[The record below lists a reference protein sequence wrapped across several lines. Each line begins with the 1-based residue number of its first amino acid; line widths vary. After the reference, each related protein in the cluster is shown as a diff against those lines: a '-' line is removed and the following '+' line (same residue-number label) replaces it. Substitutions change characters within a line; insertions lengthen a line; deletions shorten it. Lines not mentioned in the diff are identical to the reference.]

1 MWIDSL
7 KVTGE
12 YYLEYTFGA
21 TNILLGEN
29 GTGKSTF
36 VKLLLYILGVDIPD
50 FIDEISKYRFCDW
63 VCAEV
68 TTKTNNKFRIM
79 RKLPYADMIM
89 VTPYENG
96 MPNDDDILI
105 LNLEDYSNFL
115 LEEEQYSKE
124 KIGYGNGQQA
134 SFRYRFILRT
144 AVVDQT
150 TPHGKIL
157 ANLGGSGND
166 YISNQGLINK
176 AIIEEILKR
185 NNSEEKR
192 IRLELK
198 SKEKERTSLRA
209 KESLYKELLNQYSN
223 ADEKYP
229 KRIDAVDK
237 EMNQILQEK
246 DNLST
251 QQYRTLVK
259 LEHISD
265 KNTEKEIVA
274 LRAELNKLKEKQTKA
289 KLEMLDI
296 EDVLKKLHVELKDLK
311 SNIAATTILKDIP
324 VTICPVCLSELNEME
339 IESGLCHNCK
349 EHSKEDVL
357 EKVAIYKKMVE
368 DSIKEAKSLI
378 EQNDVLLKDVNDE
391 IREKTKK
398 LNMLQEKYLNK
409 LEEIKEPLECL
420 IQEIKDK
427 IDVVTGRY
435 YRLSELRKNLVE
447 KNRLTSE
454 KDRLT
459 QEIKILR
466 EELEEASKKSSN
478 DILIFEK
485 WKTLYE
491 DIFKEIFSQTC
502 SVSISSEDYMPIIND
517 NTMNRISSESMKLVA
532 RLSYVLSLYK
542 LQSYLENDI
551 VNSVGLVMFDSPK
564 DKDLDN
570 DKYRKFLNIVANNS
584 EGQVFLTGSVMER
597 EIYEEAFDK
606 GCFFNFL
613 TEDDRLLKNTPR
625 TEMNDNSH

>member
-1 MWIDSL
+1 
-7 KVTGE
+7 
-12 YYLEYTFGA
+12 
-21 TNILLGEN
+21 
-29 GTGKSTF
+29 
-36 VKLLLYILGVDIPD
+36 
-50 FIDEISKYRFCDW
+50 
-63 VCAEV
+63 
-68 TTKTNNKFRIM
+68 
-79 RKLPYADMIM
+79 M

-115 LEEEQYSKE
+115 LDEEQYSKE

-157 ANLGGSGND
+157 ASLGGSGND

-209 KESLYKELLNQYSN
+209 KESLYKELLNEYSN

-296 EDVLKKLHVELKDLK
+296 EDVLKKLHAELKDLK

-349 EHSKEDVL
+349 MHSKEDIL

-378 EQNDVLLKDVNDE
+378 EQNDVLLKDVNNE

-398 LNMLQEKYLNK
+398 LNVLQEKYLNK

-478 DILIFEK
+478 DILIFER
-485 WKTLYE
+485 WKILYE

-532 RLSYVLSLYK
+532 RLSYALSLYK

-570 DKYRKFLNIVANNS
+570 DKYRKFLKIVADNS

-625 TEMNDNSH
+625 TDE

>member
-63 VCAEV
+63 VCAGI

-115 LEEEQYSKE
+115 LDEEQYSKE

-157 ANLGGSGND
+157 ASLGGSGND

-209 KESLYKELLNQYSN
+209 KESLYKELLNEYSN

-296 EDVLKKLHVELKDLK
+296 EDVLKKLHTELEDLK

-420 IQEIKDK
+420 IQEIKDE

-478 DILIFEK
+478 DILTFEK
-485 WKTLYE
+485 WKILYE

-570 DKYRKFLNIVANNS
+570 DKYRKFLKIVADNS

-625 TEMNDNSH
+625 TDE

>member
-63 VCAEV
+63 VCAEI

-115 LEEEQYSKE
+115 LDEEQYSKE

-134 SFRYRFILRT
+134 SFRYKFILRT

-157 ANLGGSGND
+157 ASLGGSGND

-176 AIIEEILKR
+176 AIIEDILKR

-209 KESLYKELLNQYSN
+209 KESLYKELLNEYSN

-229 KRIDAVDK
+229 KLIDAVDK

-274 LRAELNKLKEKQTKA
+274 LRAKLNKLKEKQTKA

-296 EDVLKKLHVELKDLK
+296 EDVLKKLHAELKDLK
-311 SNIAATTILKDIP
+311 SNIAATTILKNIP

-391 IREKTKK
+391 IRDKTKK
-398 LNMLQEKYLNK
+398 LNMLQEKYFNK

-551 VNSVGLVMFDSPK
+551 VNSVGLVIFDSPK

-570 DKYRKFLNIVANNS
+570 DKYRKFLKIVADNS

-613 TEDDRLLKNTPR
+613 TEDDRLLKNRPCTD
-625 TEMNDNSH
+625 E

>member
-63 VCAEV
+63 VCAEI

-115 LEEEQYSKE
+115 LDEEQYSKE

-157 ANLGGSGND
+157 ASLGGSGND

-209 KESLYKELLNQYSN
+209 KESLYKELLNEYSN

-296 EDVLKKLHVELKDLK
+296 EDVLKKLHAELKDLK

-349 EHSKEDVL
+349 EHSKEDIL

-398 LNMLQEKYLNK
+398 LNVLQEKYLNK

-485 WKTLYE
+485 WKILYE

-542 LQSYLENDI
+542 LQLYLENDI
-551 VNSVGLVMFDSPK
+551 VNSVGLVIFDSPK

-570 DKYRKFLNIVANNS
+570 DKYRKFLKIVAGNS

-597 EIYEEAFDK
+597 EIYEEVFDK
-606 GCFFNFL
+606 ACFFNFL

-625 TEMNDNSH
+625 TDE

>member
-63 VCAEV
+63 VCAEI

-115 LEEEQYSKE
+115 LDEEQYSKE

-157 ANLGGSGND
+157 ASLGGSGND

-176 AIIEEILKR
+176 AIIEDILKR

-209 KESLYKELLNQYSN
+209 KESLYKELLNEYSN

-229 KRIDAVDK
+229 KLIDAVDK

-274 LRAELNKLKEKQTKA
+274 LRAKLNKLKEKQTKA

-296 EDVLKKLHVELKDLK
+296 EDVLKKLHAELKDLK
-311 SNIAATTILKDIP
+311 SNIAATTILKNIP

-391 IREKTKK
+391 IRDKTKK
-398 LNMLQEKYLNK
+398 LNMLQEKYFNK

-551 VNSVGLVMFDSPK
+551 VNSVGLVIFDSPK

-570 DKYRKFLNIVANNS
+570 DKYRKFLKIVGDNS
-584 EGQVFLTGSVMER
+584 EGQVFLTGCVMER

-613 TEDDRLLKNTPR
+613 TEDDRLLKNRPCTD
-625 TEMNDNSH
+625 E

>member
-63 VCAEV
+63 VCAEI

-115 LEEEQYSKE
+115 LDEEQYSKE

-157 ANLGGSGND
+157 ASLGGSGND

-176 AIIEEILKR
+176 AIIEDILKR

-209 KESLYKELLNQYSN
+209 KESLYKELLNEYSN

-229 KRIDAVDK
+229 KLIDAVDK

-274 LRAELNKLKEKQTKA
+274 LRAKLNKLKEKQTKA

-296 EDVLKKLHVELKDLK
+296 EDVLKKLHAELKDLK
-311 SNIAATTILKDIP
+311 SNIAATTILKNIP

-391 IREKTKK
+391 IRDKTKK
-398 LNMLQEKYLNK
+398 LNMLQEKYFNK

-517 NTMNRISSESMKLVA
+517 NTMNRISSESMNLVA

-551 VNSVGLVMFDSPK
+551 VNSVGLVIFDSPK

-570 DKYRKFLNIVANNS
+570 DKYRKFLKIVADNS

-613 TEDDRLLKNTPR
+613 TEDDRLLKNRPCTD
-625 TEMNDNSH
+625 E

>member
-63 VCAEV
+63 VCAEI

-115 LEEEQYSKE
+115 LDEEQYSKE

-157 ANLGGSGND
+157 ASLGGSGND

-176 AIIEEILKR
+176 AIIEDILKR

-209 KESLYKELLNQYSN
+209 KESLYKELLNEYSN

-229 KRIDAVDK
+229 KLIDAVDK

-274 LRAELNKLKEKQTKA
+274 LRAKLNKLKEKQTKA

-296 EDVLKKLHVELKDLK
+296 EDVLKKLHAELKDLK
-311 SNIAATTILKDIP
+311 SNIAATTILKNIP

-391 IREKTKK
+391 IRDKTKK

-551 VNSVGLVMFDSPK
+551 VNSVGLVIFDSPK

-570 DKYRKFLNIVANNS
+570 DKYRKFLKIVADNS

-613 TEDDRLLKNTPR
+613 TEDDRLLKNRPCTD
-625 TEMNDNSH
+625 E

>member
-63 VCAEV
+63 VCAEI

-96 MPNDDDILI
+96 MSNDDDIFI

-115 LEEEQYSKE
+115 LDEEQYSKE

-157 ANLGGSGND
+157 ASLGGSGND

-209 KESLYKELLNQYSN
+209 KESLYKELLNEYSN

-229 KRIDAVDK
+229 KRINAVDK

-274 LRAELNKLKEKQTKA
+274 LRAELNRLKEKQTKA

-296 EDVLKKLHVELKDLK
+296 EDVLKKLHAELKDLK

-339 IESGLCHNCK
+339 LESGLCHNCK

-427 IDVVTGRY
+427 LDVVTGRY

-542 LQSYLENDI
+542 LQSYLEIDI

-570 DKYRKFLNIVANNS
+570 DKYRKFLKIVANNS

-606 GCFFNFL
+606 DCFFNFL

-625 TEMNDNSH
+625 TDE

>member
-63 VCAEV
+63 VCAEI

-89 VTPYENG
+89 PYENG
-96 MPNDDDILI
+96 MSNDDDIFI

-115 LEEEQYSKE
+115 LDEEQYSKE

-157 ANLGGSGND
+157 ASLGGSGND

-209 KESLYKELLNQYSN
+209 KESLYKELLNEYSN

-229 KRIDAVDK
+229 KRINAVDK

-274 LRAELNKLKEKQTKA
+274 LRAELNRLKEKQTKA

-339 IESGLCHNCK
+339 LESGLCHNCK

-409 LEEIKEPLECL
+409 LQEIKEPLECL

-427 IDVVTGRY
+427 LDVVTGRY

-542 LQSYLENDI
+542 LQSYLEIDI

-570 DKYRKFLNIVANNS
+570 DKYRKFLKIVANNS

-606 GCFFNFL
+606 DCFFNFL

-625 TEMNDNSH
+625 TDE

>member
-63 VCAEV
+63 VCAEI

-115 LEEEQYSKE
+115 LDEEQYSKE

-157 ANLGGSGND
+157 ASLGGSGND

-176 AIIEEILKR
+176 AIIEDILKR

-209 KESLYKELLNQYSN
+209 KESLYKELLNEYSN

-229 KRIDAVDK
+229 KLIDAVDK

-274 LRAELNKLKEKQTKA
+274 LRAKLNKLKEKQTKA

-296 EDVLKKLHVELKDLK
+296 EDVLKKLHAELKDLK
-311 SNIAATTILKDIP
+311 SNIAATTILKNIP

-391 IREKTKK
+391 IRDKTKK
-398 LNMLQEKYLNK
+398 LNMLQEKYFNK

-551 VNSVGLVMFDSPK
+551 VNSVGLVIFDSPK

-570 DKYRKFLNIVANNS
+570 DKYIKFLKIVADNS

-613 TEDDRLLKNTPR
+613 TEDDRLLKNRPCTD
-625 TEMNDNSH
+625 E

>member
-63 VCAEV
+63 VCAEI

-115 LEEEQYSKE
+115 LDEEQYSKE

-157 ANLGGSGND
+157 ASLGGSGND

-198 SKEKERTSLRA
+198 SKEKERTSLRT
-209 KESLYKELLNQYSN
+209 KESLYKELLNEYSN

-296 EDVLKKLHVELKDLK
+296 ADVLKKLHTELKDLK

-391 IREKTKK
+391 IKEKTKK

-485 WKTLYE
+485 WKILYE
-491 DIFKEIFSQTC
+491 DIFKEIFSQTY

-570 DKYRKFLNIVANNS
+570 DKYRKFLKIVADNS

-625 TEMNDNSH
+625 TDE

>member
-1 MWIDSL
+1 MN
-7 KVTGE
+7 E
-12 YYLEYTFGA
+12 
-21 TNILLGEN
+21 
-29 GTGKSTF
+29 
-36 VKLLLYILGVDIPD
+36 
-50 FIDEISKYRFCDW
+50 
-63 VCAEV
+63 
-68 TTKTNNKFRIM
+68 
-79 RKLPYADMIM
+79 
-89 VTPYENG
+89 
-96 MPNDDDILI
+96 
-105 LNLEDYSNFL
+105 
-115 LEEEQYSKE
+115 
-124 KIGYGNGQQA
+124 
-134 SFRYRFILRT
+134 
-144 AVVDQT
+144 
-150 TPHGKIL
+150 
-157 ANLGGSGND
+157 
-166 YISNQGLINK
+166 
-176 AIIEEILKR
+176 
-185 NNSEEKR
+185 
-192 IRLELK
+192 
-198 SKEKERTSLRA
+198 
-209 KESLYKELLNQYSN
+209 YSN

-229 KRIDAVDK
+229 KLIDAVDK

-274 LRAELNKLKEKQTKA
+274 LRAKLNKLKEKQTKA

-296 EDVLKKLHVELKDLK
+296 EDVLKKLHAELKDLK
-311 SNIAATTILKDIP
+311 SNIAATTILKNIP

-391 IREKTKK
+391 IRDKTKK
-398 LNMLQEKYLNK
+398 LNMLQEKYFNK

-551 VNSVGLVMFDSPK
+551 VNSVGLVIFDSPK

-570 DKYRKFLNIVANNS
+570 DKYRKFLKIVADNS

-613 TEDDRLLKNTPR
+613 TEDDRLLKNRPCTD
-625 TEMNDNSH
+625 E

>member
-63 VCAEV
+63 VCAEI

-115 LEEEQYSKE
+115 LDEEQYSKE

-157 ANLGGSGND
+157 ASLGGSGND

-176 AIIEEILKR
+176 AIIEDILKR

-209 KESLYKELLNQYSN
+209 KESLYKELLNEYSN

-229 KRIDAVDK
+229 KLIDAVDK

-274 LRAELNKLKEKQTKA
+274 LRAKLNKLKEKQTKA

-296 EDVLKKLHVELKDLK
+296 EDVLKKLHAELKDLK
-311 SNIAATTILKDIP
+311 SNIAATTILKNI
-324 VTICPVCLSELNEME
+324 PVCLSELNEME

-391 IREKTKK
+391 IRDKTKK
-398 LNMLQEKYLNK
+398 LNMLQEKYFNK

-551 VNSVGLVMFDSPK
+551 VNSVGLVIFDSPK

-570 DKYRKFLNIVANNS
+570 DKYRKFLKIVADNS

-613 TEDDRLLKNTPR
+613 TEDDRLLKNRPCTD
-625 TEMNDNSH
+625 E

>member
-63 VCAEV
+63 VCAEI

-115 LEEEQYSKE
+115 LDEEQYSKE

-157 ANLGGSGND
+157 ASLGGSGND

-209 KESLYKELLNQYSN
+209 KESLYKELLNEYSN

-237 EMNQILQEK
+237 EMNRILQEK

-296 EDVLKKLHVELKDLK
+296 EDVLKKLHAELKDLK

-349 EHSKEDVL
+349 EHSKEDIL

-398 LNMLQEKYLNK
+398 LNVLQEKYLNK

-459 QEIKILR
+459 QEIKMLR

-485 WKTLYE
+485 WKILYE

-570 DKYRKFLNIVANNS
+570 DKYRKFLKIVADNS

-625 TEMNDNSH
+625 TDE

>member
-63 VCAEV
+63 VCAEI

-115 LEEEQYSKE
+115 LDEEQYSKE

-134 SFRYRFILRT
+134 SFRYRFVLRT
-144 AVVDQT
+144 AIVDQT

-157 ANLGGSGND
+157 ASLGGSGND

-209 KESLYKELLNQYSN
+209 KESLYKELLNEYSN

-251 QQYRTLVK
+251 QQYCTLVK

-274 LRAELNKLKEKQTKA
+274 LRAVLNKLKEKQTKA

-296 EDVLKKLHVELKDLK
+296 EDVLKKLHAELKDLK

-378 EQNDVLLKDVNDE
+378 EQNNVLLKDVNDE

-409 LEEIKEPLECL
+409 LEEIKESLECL

-427 IDVVTGRY
+427 IDVATGRY
-435 YRLSELRKNLVE
+435 YRLSELRKSLVE

-459 QEIKILR
+459 QEIKIMR

-532 RLSYVLSLYK
+532 RLSYILSLYK

-551 VNSVGLVMFDSPK
+551 VNSVGLVIFDSPK

-570 DKYRKFLNIVANNS
+570 DKYRKFLKIVANNS

-606 GCFFNFL
+606 ECFFNFL

-625 TEMNDNSH
+625 TDE

>member
-63 VCAEV
+63 VCAEI

-115 LEEEQYSKE
+115 LDEEQYSKE

-157 ANLGGSGND
+157 ASLGGSGND

-176 AIIEEILKR
+176 AIIEDILKR

-209 KESLYKELLNQYSN
+209 KESLYKELLNEYSN

-229 KRIDAVDK
+229 KLIDAVDK

-274 LRAELNKLKEKQTKA
+274 LRAKLNKLKEKQTKA

-296 EDVLKKLHVELKDLK
+296 EDVLKKLHAELKDLK
-311 SNIAATTILKDIP
+311 SNIAATTILKNIP

-391 IREKTKK
+391 IRDKTKK
-398 LNMLQEKYLNK
+398 LNMLQEKYFNK

-435 YRLSELRKNLVE
+435 YRLSELRKNLFE

-551 VNSVGLVMFDSPK
+551 VNSVGLVIFDSPK

-570 DKYRKFLNIVANNS
+570 DKYRKFLKIVADNS

-613 TEDDRLLKNTPR
+613 TEDDRLLKNRPCTD
-625 TEMNDNSH
+625 E

>member
-63 VCAEV
+63 VCAEI

-115 LEEEQYSKE
+115 LDEEQYSKE

-157 ANLGGSGND
+157 ASLGGSGND

-209 KESLYKELLNQYSN
+209 KESLYKELLNEYSN

-229 KRIDAVDK
+229 KRIDVVDK

-296 EDVLKKLHVELKDLK
+296 EDVLKKLHAELKDLK

-349 EHSKEDVL
+349 EHSKEDIL

-398 LNMLQEKYLNK
+398 LNVLQEKYLNK

-485 WKTLYE
+485 WKILYE

-570 DKYRKFLNIVANNS
+570 DKYRKFLKIVADNS

-625 TEMNDNSH
+625 TDE

>member
-63 VCAEV
+63 VCAEI

-115 LEEEQYSKE
+115 LDEEQYSKE

-157 ANLGGSGND
+157 ASLGGSGND

-176 AIIEEILKR
+176 AIIEDILKR

-209 KESLYKELLNQYSN
+209 KESLYKELLNEYSN

-229 KRIDAVDK
+229 KLIDAVDK

-274 LRAELNKLKEKQTKA
+274 LRAKLNKLKEKQTKA

-296 EDVLKKLHVELKDLK
+296 EDVLKKLHAELKDLK
-311 SNIAATTILKDIP
+311 SNIAATTILKNIP

-391 IREKTKK
+391 IRDKTKN
-398 LNMLQEKYLNK
+398 LNMLQEKYFNK

-551 VNSVGLVMFDSPK
+551 VNSVGLVIFDSPK

-570 DKYRKFLNIVANNS
+570 DKYRKFLKIVADNS

-613 TEDDRLLKNTPR
+613 TEDDRLLKNRPCTD
-625 TEMNDNSH
+625 E

>member
-63 VCAEV
+63 VCAEI

-115 LEEEQYSKE
+115 LDEEQYSKE

-157 ANLGGSGND
+157 ASLGGSGND

-176 AIIEEILKR
+176 AIIEDILKR

-198 SKEKERTSLRA
+198 SREKERTSLRA
-209 KESLYKELLNQYSN
+209 KESLYKELLNEYSN

-229 KRIDAVDK
+229 KLIDAVDK

-274 LRAELNKLKEKQTKA
+274 LRAKLNKLKEKQTKA

-296 EDVLKKLHVELKDLK
+296 EDVLKKLHAELKDLK
-311 SNIAATTILKDIP
+311 SNIAATTILKNIP

-391 IREKTKK
+391 IRDKTKK
-398 LNMLQEKYLNK
+398 LNMLQEKYFNK

-551 VNSVGLVMFDSPK
+551 VNSVGLVIFDSPK

-570 DKYRKFLNIVANNS
+570 DKYRKFLKIVADNS

-613 TEDDRLLKNTPR
+613 TEDDRLLKNRPCTD
-625 TEMNDNSH
+625 E

>member
-63 VCAEV
+63 VCAEI

-115 LEEEQYSKE
+115 LDEEQYSKE

-157 ANLGGSGND
+157 ASLGGSGND

-176 AIIEEILKR
+176 AIIEDILKR

-209 KESLYKELLNQYSN
+209 KESLYKELLNEYSN

-229 KRIDAVDK
+229 KLIDAVDK

-251 QQYRTLVK
+251 QHYRTLVK

-274 LRAELNKLKEKQTKA
+274 LRAKLNKLKEKQTKA

-296 EDVLKKLHVELKDLK
+296 EDVLKKLHAELKDLK
-311 SNIAATTILKDIP
+311 SNIAATTILKNIP

-391 IREKTKK
+391 IRDKTKK
-398 LNMLQEKYLNK
+398 LNMLQEKYFNK

-551 VNSVGLVMFDSPK
+551 VNSVGLVIFDSPK

-570 DKYRKFLNIVANNS
+570 DKYRKFLKIVADNS

-613 TEDDRLLKNTPR
+613 TEDDRLLKNRPCTD
-625 TEMNDNSH
+625 E

>member
-63 VCAEV
+63 VCAEI

-115 LEEEQYSKE
+115 LDEEQYSKE

-209 KESLYKELLNQYSN
+209 KESLYKELLNEYSN

-296 EDVLKKLHVELKDLK
+296 EDVLKKLHAELRDLK

-339 IESGLCHNCK
+339 LESGLCHNCK

-532 RLSYVLSLYK
+532 RLSYVLSLCK

-570 DKYRKFLNIVANNS
+570 DKYRKFLKIVANNS

-597 EIYEEAFDK
+597 EIYEEAFGK
-606 GCFFNFL
+606 ECFFNFL

-625 TEMNDNSH
+625 TVE

>member
-1 MWIDSL
+1 M
-7 KVTGE
+7 
-12 YYLEYTFGA
+12 
-21 TNILLGEN
+21 
-29 GTGKSTF
+29 
-36 VKLLLYILGVDIPD
+36 KLLLYILGVDIPD

-63 VCAEV
+63 VCAEI

-115 LEEEQYSKE
+115 LDEEQYSKE

-157 ANLGGSGND
+157 ASLGGSGND

-176 AIIEEILKR
+176 AIIEDILKR

-209 KESLYKELLNQYSN
+209 KESLYKELLNEYSN

-229 KRIDAVDK
+229 KLIDAVDK

-274 LRAELNKLKEKQTKA
+274 LRAKLNKLKEKQTKA

-296 EDVLKKLHVELKDLK
+296 EDVLKKLHAELKDLK
-311 SNIAATTILKDIP
+311 SNIAATTILKNIP

-391 IREKTKK
+391 IRDKTKK
-398 LNMLQEKYLNK
+398 LNMLQEKYFNK

-551 VNSVGLVMFDSPK
+551 VNSVGLVIFDSPK

-570 DKYRKFLNIVANNS
+570 DKYRKFLKIVADNS

-613 TEDDRLLKNTPR
+613 TEDDRLLKNRPCTD
-625 TEMNDNSH
+625 E

>member
-63 VCAEV
+63 VCAEI

-115 LEEEQYSKE
+115 LDEEQYSKE

-209 KESLYKELLNQYSN
+209 KESLYKELLNEYSN

-296 EDVLKKLHVELKDLK
+296 EDVLKKLHAELRDLK

-339 IESGLCHNCK
+339 LESGLCHNCK

-459 QEIKILR
+459 QKIKILR

-532 RLSYVLSLYK
+532 RLSYVLSLCK

-570 DKYRKFLNIVANNS
+570 DKYRKFLKIVANNS

-597 EIYEEAFDK
+597 EIYEEAFGK
-606 GCFFNFL
+606 ECFFNFL
-613 TEDDRLLKNTPR
+613 TEDDRLLKNTLR
-625 TEMNDNSH
+625 TVE

>member
-63 VCAEV
+63 VCAEI

-89 VTPYENG
+89 VTTYENG

-115 LEEEQYSKE
+115 LDEEQYSKE

-157 ANLGGSGND
+157 ASLGGSGND

-176 AIIEEILKR
+176 AIIEDILKR

-209 KESLYKELLNQYSN
+209 KESLYKELLNEYSN

-229 KRIDAVDK
+229 KLIDAVDK

-274 LRAELNKLKEKQTKA
+274 LRAKLNKLKEKQTKA

-296 EDVLKKLHVELKDLK
+296 EDVLKKLHAELKDLK
-311 SNIAATTILKDIP
+311 SNIAATTILKNIP

-391 IREKTKK
+391 IRDKTKK
-398 LNMLQEKYLNK
+398 LNMLQEKYFNK

-551 VNSVGLVMFDSPK
+551 VNSVGLVIFDSPK

-570 DKYRKFLNIVANNS
+570 DKYRKFLKIVADNS

-613 TEDDRLLKNTPR
+613 TEDDRLLKNRPCTD
-625 TEMNDNSH
+625 E

>member
-63 VCAEV
+63 VCAEI

-115 LEEEQYSKE
+115 LDEEQYSKE

-157 ANLGGSGND
+157 ASLGGSGND

-176 AIIEEILKR
+176 AIIEDILKR

-209 KESLYKELLNQYSN
+209 KESLYKELLNEYSN
-223 ADEKYP
+223 TDEKYP
-229 KRIDAVDK
+229 KQIDAVDK

-274 LRAELNKLKEKQTKA
+274 LRAKLNKLKEKQTKA

-296 EDVLKKLHVELKDLK
+296 EDVLKKLHAELKDLK
-311 SNIAATTILKDIP
+311 SNIAATTILKNIP

-551 VNSVGLVMFDSPK
+551 VNSVGLVIFDSPK

-570 DKYRKFLNIVANNS
+570 DKYRKFLKIVADNS

-613 TEDDRLLKNTPR
+613 TEDDRLLKNRPCTD
-625 TEMNDNSH
+625 E

>member
-7 KVTGE
+7 KVTGQ

-63 VCAEV
+63 VCAEI

-115 LEEEQYSKE
+115 LDEEQYSKE

-157 ANLGGSGND
+157 ASLGGSGND

-209 KESLYKELLNQYSN
+209 KESLYKELLNEYSN

-296 EDVLKKLHVELKDLK
+296 EDVLKKLHAELKDLK

-349 EHSKEDVL
+349 EHSKEDIL

-398 LNMLQEKYLNK
+398 LNVLQEKYLNK

-485 WKTLYE
+485 WKILYE

-570 DKYRKFLNIVANNS
+570 DKYRKFLKIVADNS

-597 EIYEEAFDK
+597 EIYEAAFDK

-625 TEMNDNSH
+625 TDE

>member
-1 MWIDSL
+1 
-7 KVTGE
+7 
-12 YYLEYTFGA
+12 
-21 TNILLGEN
+21 
-29 GTGKSTF
+29 
-36 VKLLLYILGVDIPD
+36 
-50 FIDEISKYRFCDW
+50 
-63 VCAEV
+63 
-68 TTKTNNKFRIM
+68 M

-115 LEEEQYSKE
+115 LDEEQYSKE

-157 ANLGGSGND
+157 ASLGGSGND

-209 KESLYKELLNQYSN
+209 KESLYKELLNEYSN

-296 EDVLKKLHVELKDLK
+296 EDVLKKLHAELKDLK

-349 EHSKEDVL
+349 MHSKEDIL

-378 EQNDVLLKDVNDE
+378 EQNDVLLKDVNNE

-398 LNMLQEKYLNK
+398 LNVLQEKYLNK

-478 DILIFEK
+478 DILIFER
-485 WKTLYE
+485 WKILYE

-532 RLSYVLSLYK
+532 RLSYALSLYK

-570 DKYRKFLNIVANNS
+570 DKYRKFLKIVADNS

-625 TEMNDNSH
+625 TDE

>member
-36 VKLLLYILGVDIPD
+36 VKLLLYILGVNIPD

-63 VCAEV
+63 VCAEI

-115 LEEEQYSKE
+115 LNEEQYSKE

-157 ANLGGSGND
+157 ASLGGSGND

-209 KESLYKELLNQYSN
+209 KESLYKELLNEYSN

-296 EDVLKKLHVELKDLK
+296 EDVLKKLHAELKDLK

-349 EHSKEDVL
+349 EHSKEDIL

-398 LNMLQEKYLNK
+398 LNVLQEKYLNK

-454 KDRLT
+454 KDRLI

-485 WKTLYE
+485 WKILYE

-570 DKYRKFLNIVANNS
+570 DKYRKFLKIVADNS

-625 TEMNDNSH
+625 TDE

>member
-63 VCAEV
+63 VCAEI

-115 LEEEQYSKE
+115 LDEEQYSKE

-157 ANLGGSGND
+157 ASLGGSGND

-176 AIIEEILKR
+176 AIIEDILKR

-209 KESLYKELLNQYSN
+209 KESLYKELLNEYSN

-229 KRIDAVDK
+229 KLIDAVDK

-265 KNTEKEIVA
+265 KKTEKEIVS
-274 LRAELNKLKEKQTKA
+274 LRAKLNKLKEKQTKA

-296 EDVLKKLHVELKDLK
+296 EDVLKKLHAELKDLK
-311 SNIAATTILKDIP
+311 SNIAATTILKNIP

-391 IREKTKK
+391 IRDKTKK
-398 LNMLQEKYLNK
+398 LNMLQEKYFNK

-551 VNSVGLVMFDSPK
+551 VNSVGLVIFDSPK

-570 DKYRKFLNIVANNS
+570 DKYRKFLKIVADNS

-613 TEDDRLLKNTPR
+613 TEDDRLLKNRPCTD
-625 TEMNDNSH
+625 E

>member
-63 VCAEV
+63 VCAEI

-115 LEEEQYSKE
+115 LDEEQYSKE

-157 ANLGGSGND
+157 ASLGGSGND

-176 AIIEEILKR
+176 AIIEDILKR

-209 KESLYKELLNQYSN
+209 KESLYKELLNEYSN

-229 KRIDAVDK
+229 KLIDAVDK

-274 LRAELNKLKEKQTKA
+274 LRAKLNKLKEKQTKA

-296 EDVLKKLHVELKDLK
+296 EDVLKKLHAELKDLK
-311 SNIAATTILKDIP
+311 SNIAATTILKNIP

-391 IREKTKK
+391 IRDKTKK
-398 LNMLQEKYLNK
+398 LNMLQEKYFNK

-551 VNSVGLVMFDSPK
+551 VNSVGLVIFDSPK
-564 DKDLDN
+564 DKYLDN
-570 DKYRKFLNIVANNS
+570 DKYRKFLKIVADNS

-613 TEDDRLLKNTPR
+613 TEDDRLLKNRPCTD
-625 TEMNDNSH
+625 E

>member
-63 VCAEV
+63 VCAEI

-115 LEEEQYSKE
+115 LDEEQYSKE

-157 ANLGGSGND
+157 ASLGGSGND

-176 AIIEEILKR
+176 AIIEDILKR

-209 KESLYKELLNQYSN
+209 KESLYKELLNEYSN

-229 KRIDAVDK
+229 KLIDAVDK

-274 LRAELNKLKEKQTKA
+274 LRAKLNKLKEKQTKA

-296 EDVLKKLHVELKDLK
+296 EDVLKKLHAELKDLK
-311 SNIAATTILKDIP
+311 SNIAATTILKNIP

-391 IREKTKK
+391 IRDKTKK
-398 LNMLQEKYLNK
+398 LNMLQEKYFNK

-551 VNSVGLVMFDSPK
+551 VNSVGLVIFDSPK

-570 DKYRKFLNIVANNS
+570 DKYRKFLKIVADNS
-584 EGQVFLTGSVMER
+584 EGQVVLTGSVMER

-613 TEDDRLLKNTPR
+613 TEDDRLLKNRPCTD
-625 TEMNDNSH
+625 E

>member
-1 MWIDSL
+1 
-7 KVTGE
+7 
-12 YYLEYTFGA
+12 
-21 TNILLGEN
+21 
-29 GTGKSTF
+29 
-36 VKLLLYILGVDIPD
+36 
-50 FIDEISKYRFCDW
+50 
-63 VCAEV
+63 
-68 TTKTNNKFRIM
+68 
-79 RKLPYADMIM
+79 
-89 VTPYENG
+89 
-96 MPNDDDILI
+96 
-105 LNLEDYSNFL
+105 
-115 LEEEQYSKE
+115 
-124 KIGYGNGQQA
+124 
-134 SFRYRFILRT
+134 
-144 AVVDQT
+144 
-150 TPHGKIL
+150 
-157 ANLGGSGND
+157 
-166 YISNQGLINK
+166 
-176 AIIEEILKR
+176 
-185 NNSEEKR
+185 
-192 IRLELK
+192 
-198 SKEKERTSLRA
+198 
-209 KESLYKELLNQYSN
+209 
-223 ADEKYP
+223 
-229 KRIDAVDK
+229 
-237 EMNQILQEK
+237 
-246 DNLST
+246 
-251 QQYRTLVK
+251 
-259 LEHISD
+259 
-265 KNTEKEIVA
+265 
-274 LRAELNKLKEKQTKA
+274 
-289 KLEMLDI
+289 
-296 EDVLKKLHVELKDLK
+296 
-311 SNIAATTILKDIP
+311 
-324 VTICPVCLSELNEME
+324 
-339 IESGLCHNCK
+339 
-349 EHSKEDVL
+349 
-357 EKVAIYKKMVE
+357 MVE

-378 EQNDVLLKDVNDE
+378 EQNDVFLKDVNDE
-391 IREKTKK
+391 IRKKTKK

-570 DKYRKFLNIVANNS
+570 DKYRKFLKIVADNS

-606 GCFFNFL
+606 RCFFNFL
-613 TEDDRLLKNTPR
+613 TEDDRLLKNSPR
-625 TEMNDNSH
+625 TDE

>member
-12 YYLEYTFGA
+12 YYLEYSFGA

-29 GTGKSTF
+29 GTSKSTF

-63 VCAEV
+63 VCAEI

-115 LEEEQYSKE
+115 LDEEQYSKE

-157 ANLGGSGND
+157 ASLGGSGND

-176 AIIEEILKR
+176 AIIEDILKR

-209 KESLYKELLNQYSN
+209 KESLYKELLNEYSN

-229 KRIDAVDK
+229 KLIDAVDK

-274 LRAELNKLKEKQTKA
+274 LRAKLNKLKEKQTKA

-296 EDVLKKLHVELKDLK
+296 EDVLKKLHAELKDLK
-311 SNIAATTILKDIP
+311 SNIAATTILKNIP

-391 IREKTKK
+391 IRDKTKK

-447 KNRLTSE
+447 KNRLTSK

-551 VNSVGLVMFDSPK
+551 VNSVGLVIFDSPK

-570 DKYRKFLNIVANNS
+570 DKYRKFLKIVADNS

-613 TEDDRLLKNTPR
+613 TEDDRLLKNRPCTD
-625 TEMNDNSH
+625 E

>member
-63 VCAEV
+63 VCAEI

-105 LNLEDYSNFL
+105 LNMEDYSNFL
-115 LEEEQYSKE
+115 LDEEQYSKE

-157 ANLGGSGND
+157 ASLGGSGND

-209 KESLYKELLNQYSN
+209 KESLYKELLNEYSN

-296 EDVLKKLHVELKDLK
+296 EDVLKKLHAELKDLK

-349 EHSKEDVL
+349 EHSKEDIL

-398 LNMLQEKYLNK
+398 LNVLQEKYLNK

-485 WKTLYE
+485 WKILYE

-570 DKYRKFLNIVANNS
+570 DKYRKFLKIVADNS

-597 EIYEEAFDK
+597 EIYEEAFEK

-613 TEDDRLLKNTPR
+613 TEDDRLLKNTPS
-625 TEMNDNSH
+625 TDE

>member
-63 VCAEV
+63 VCAEI

-115 LEEEQYSKE
+115 LDEEQYSKE

-157 ANLGGSGND
+157 ASLGGSGND

-209 KESLYKELLNQYSN
+209 KESLYKELLNEYSN

-229 KRIDAVDK
+229 KRINAVDK

-265 KNTEKEIVA
+265 KNTEKEIIA
-274 LRAELNKLKEKQTKA
+274 LRAELNRLKEKQTKA

-296 EDVLKKLHVELKDLK
+296 EDVLKKLHAELKDLK

-339 IESGLCHNCK
+339 LESGLCHNCK

-378 EQNDVLLKDVNDE
+378 EQNDVLLKDVNAE

-427 IDVVTGRY
+427 LDVVTGRY

-542 LQSYLENDI
+542 LQSYLKNDI

-570 DKYRKFLNIVANNS
+570 DKYRKFLKIIANNS

-606 GCFFNFL
+606 ECFFNFL

-625 TEMNDNSH
+625 TDK

>member
-63 VCAEV
+63 VCAEI

-115 LEEEQYSKE
+115 LDEEQYSKE

-157 ANLGGSGND
+157 ASLGGSGND

-209 KESLYKELLNQYSN
+209 KESLYKELLNEYSN

-251 QQYRTLVK
+251 QQYRTLIK

-296 EDVLKKLHVELKDLK
+296 EDVLKKLHAELKDLK

-357 EKVAIYKKMVE
+357 EKVAIYKKMIE

-420 IQEIKDK
+420 IREIKDK
-427 IDVVTGRY
+427 IGVVTGRY

-485 WKTLYE
+485 WKILYE

-570 DKYRKFLNIVANNS
+570 DKYRKFLKIVADNS

-625 TEMNDNSH
+625 TDE

>member
-63 VCAEV
+63 VCAEI

-79 RKLPYADMIM
+79 RKLPYADMVM

-96 MPNDDDILI
+96 IPNDDDILI

-115 LEEEQYSKE
+115 LDEEQYSKE

-157 ANLGGSGND
+157 ASLGGSGND

-198 SKEKERTSLRA
+198 SKEKERTSIRA
-209 KESLYKELLNQYSN
+209 KESLYKELLNEYSN

-246 DNLST
+246 DDLST

-265 KNTEKEIVA
+265 KNTEKEIIA
-274 LRAELNKLKEKQTKA
+274 LRSELNKLKEKQTKA

-296 EDVLKKLHVELKDLK
+296 GDVLKKLHAELKDLK

-349 EHSKEDVL
+349 EHSKEDIL

-378 EQNDVLLKDVNDE
+378 EQNDVLLKNVNDE

-398 LNMLQEKYLNK
+398 LNVLQEKYLNK

-459 QEIKILR
+459 QEIKILH

-485 WKTLYE
+485 WKILYE

-570 DKYRKFLNIVANNS
+570 DKYRKFLKIVADNS
-584 EGQVFLTGSVMER
+584 NGQVFLTGSVMER

-606 GCFFNFL
+606 SCFFNFL

-625 TEMNDNSH
+625 TDE